1 MNNNER
7 TKKLINLGGLV
18 RLSGLDLKI
27 NDPATLLGL
36 LIDLSNKVD
45 DLKVSD
51 LNKKRDIGF
60 QKMKFSKDLKSNN
73 IVSEKQSNFDE
84 DEIDEDDI
92 F

>member
-60 QKMKFSKDLKSNN
+60 QKMKFSKDRKSNN
-73 IVSEKQSNFDE
+73 IVSENQSNFDE